1 MGRPKALKPILIGC
15 ACLVPVGLVVG
26 LSVNWNHT
34 TFIAA
39 AGSTGARGLVYGFG
53 KEYTKEHNQI
63 EINAESGGAATGIG
77 NVANK
82 LIDIGNST
90 SNPYYFVNTLLHVDD
105 RWTNMKTVTLAWE
118 SIALIYKM
126 PDGLSQ
132 EAQENFD
139 ISINESNIDYLYAVF
154 SGYNELDPNYHP
166 EWEEW
171 DEEKYASYDAFLTD
185 TAKSHMTGADIQ
197 KCKDSSIIPY
207 VKSGGDRSA
216 GSCIAFSELSNLN
229 DHKTEKQTLAFAG
242 GQYGHDRNYYETEE
256 SNAQSYKM
264 FASNNFPCQ
273 MMYVTTSFLNESNMK
288 LINDAGYKIAKYK
301 NIPYEHNNFW
311 NGYNWIRPINSSFDL
326 SNKLAHDFIEWIFYR
341 DGASLSDKYK
351 TFVNSHDMA
360 PLRDDQFATMLKEG
374 SFDVSDIVL
383 EQEQSDQIY
392 GARMLLS

>member
-90 SNPYYFVNTLLHVDD
+90 SNPYYFVNELLDVHDK
-105 RWTNMKTVTLAWE
+105 WANMKTVTLAWE
-118 SIALIYKM
+118 CIALIYKM
-126 PDGLSQ
+126 PAGLSDNAI
-132 EAQENFD
+132 EHFD
-139 ISINESNIDYLYAVF
+139 ISINEQNINYLYAVF
-154 SGYNELDPNYHP
+154 SGFNELKNDS
-166 EWEEW
+166 WEAIDGTYW
-171 DEEKYASYDAFLTD
+171 SFLTD
-185 TAKSHMTGADIQ
+185 EAKTEISKNESDKTICQ
-197 KCKDSSIIPY
+197 TSQIIPY

-216 GSCIAFSELSNLN
+216 GSCIAFSELSNLGADMTDRQHN
-229 DHKTEKQTLAFAG
+229 AFLG

-256 SNAQSYKM
+256 SNAQSWKM
-264 FASNNFPCQ
+264 FASNDFPCQ

-301 NIPYEHNNFW
+301 GHEYDLHNFRS
-311 NGYNWIRPINSSFDL
+311 GYNWIRPINSSFDL
-326 SNKLAHDFIEWIFYR
+326 NNNLAHDFMKWIFYR
-341 DGASLSDKYK
+341 DGEELSEEYK
-351 TFVNSHDMA
+351 NFVLSHYMM
-360 PLRDDQFATMLKEG
+360 PLDENQFQTMIVG
-374 SFDVSDIVL
+374 DSFEVTDFDLAESWLD
-383 EQEQSDQIY
+383 EIY
-392 GARMLLS
+392 GARMLL